1 MTTLSKYILIPE
13 SKLLLCKYQGE
24 TYLEDIIKLTRLYIS
39 DKAFDASFSA
49 IIDFRSSHL
58 IGFGTEVYD
67 FIDFIRNNYTLQTV
81 FRNGILVNTEKQ
93 ENLMNI
99 YKPLASEI
107 KLEIEVFR
115 DLNDCV
121 NWLKIPEEK
130 HTFIDGTLNNMA

>member
-1 MTTLSKYILIPE
+1 MTNLAKYILIPE

-24 TYLEDIIKLTRLYIS
+24 TYLEDIIKLTRRYIS

-49 IIDFRSSHL
+49 IIDFRSCHL

-67 FIDFIRNNYTLQTV
+67 FVDFIRNNYTLQTV
-81 FRNGILVNTEKQ
+81 FRNGILVNTDNQ

-99 YKPLASEI
+99 YKPLAKEI
-107 KLEIEVFR
+107 KLEIELFR

-121 NWLKIPEEK
+121 TWLKIPEEK
-130 HTFIDGTLNNMA
+130 HSFIARTLSNML

>member
-1 MTTLSKYILIPE
+1 MTNLSRYTLVPE
-13 SKLLLCKYQGE
+13 SRLLLCKYYGE

-39 DKAFDASFSA
+39 DKAFNASYSA
-49 IIDFRSSHL
+49 IIDFRSCHL

-107 KLEIEVFR
+107 KLEIELFSN
-115 DLNDCV
+115 LNDCLS
-121 NWLKIPEEK
+121 WLKIPEAK
-130 HTFIDGTLNNMA
+130 HSFIDRTLSNMV

>member
-1 MTTLSKYILIPE
+1 MTNLSKYILIPE
-13 SKLLLCKYQGE
+13 SKLLLCRYHGE

-130 HTFIDGTLNNMA
+130 HSFIARTLSNMV